1 MGAILPL
8 DGFGWDEKIET
19 SSGRGCRGPAANA
32 TMSHSMAQEK
42 STKPR
47 VGVPWRTLSEETQ
60 NKRPKIES
68 YLKAV
73 EAAGGEPV
81 LLSLETPVETLHELA
96 RTLDAFVLPGSPA
109 DVDPLRY
116 GAARHPETATP
127 DGARERMDFALLDHA
142 LEKHKPVLAIC
153 YGTQLLNVYMGGSL
167 VQDIPDEVGGP
178 IRHDRDED
186 APDSTHPA
194 KIEGGHLAKLT
205 DAKELI
211 VNSSHHQSVRKA
223 APKLKVTAHA
233 PDGIVEAVEYTGP
246 DDWVV
251 GVQWH
256 PERIDDTA
264 SGAALSRALFKELMT
279 EARKRRANNR

>member
-1 MGAILPL
+1 
-8 DGFGWDEKIET
+8 
-19 SSGRGCRGPAANA
+19 
-32 TMSHSMAQEK
+32 MASEK
-42 STKPR
+42 SSKPR

-60 NKRPKIES
+60 NKRPKIDS

-73 EAAGGEPV
+73 ADAGGEPV
-81 LLSLETPVETLHELA
+81 LLSLETPAEELHRVA
-96 RTLDAFVLPGSPA
+96 GTLDAFVLPGSPA
-109 DVDPLRY
+109 DVDPSRY
-116 GAARHPETATP
+116 GVAKHPETSAP
-127 DGARERMDFALLDHA
+127 DAARERMDFALLDHA

-178 IRHDRDED
+178 IRHDRDDD
-186 APDSTHPA
+186 APDSIHAA
-194 KIEGGHLAKLT
+194 KIEGGRLAKLAGAT
-205 DAKELI
+205 ELI

-233 PDGIVEAVEYTGP
+233 PDGIVEAVEFTGP

-256 PERIDDTA
+256 PERIDEKA
-264 SGAALSRALFKELMT
+264 SGAALSRALFKELLT
-279 EARKRRANNR
+279 EARKRRADNH